1 MLSIHVFT
9 LCLKY
14 LYYHIYNSFLSIPH
28 GKDEEDDIEL
38 RDQLTA
44 AVLCESHG
52 LWREHPL
59 ALKLKDFYTLSL
71 NTRY

>member
-1 MLSIHVFT
+1 M
-9 LCLKY
+9 
-14 LYYHIYNSFLSIPH
+14 SIPH